1 MGKTPELRNPSAL
14 DYIDLYGLDLY
25 PSSLKPSG
33 RLLERI
39 AGAFQ
44 FKADDADFIAHLG
57 LTDVGD
63 QIELGGEFPNHR
75 AGDEPGR
82 VHQP

>member
-1 MGKTPELRNPSAL
+1 MEKTPELRNPSAL

-39 AGAFQ
+39 PCPFQ

-57 LTDVGD
+57 LADIGD
-63 QIELGGEFPNHR
+63 QIIFG
-75 AGDEPGR
+75 
-82 VHQP
+82 